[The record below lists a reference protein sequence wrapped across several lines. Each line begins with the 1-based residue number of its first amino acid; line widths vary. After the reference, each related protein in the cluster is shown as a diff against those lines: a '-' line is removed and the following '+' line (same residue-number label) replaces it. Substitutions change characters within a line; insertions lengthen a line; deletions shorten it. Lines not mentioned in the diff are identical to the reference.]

1 MYIPLGKNTGK
12 PTSTSARVFPN
23 YGCCSKNNLYYVKD
37 YGILYNNTVRP
48 LICEGWHFTYMWK
61 ALA

>member
-1 MYIPLGKNTGK
+1 LSRRLNILPEY
-12 PTSTSARVFPN
+12 
-23 YGCCSKNNLYYVKD
+23 NLYYVKD